1 MFAVTWLG
9 LLVTV
14 PLRFLCKNA
23 GLHTGTRN
31 TASFGTEFY
40 IVKHDIRFRIRYYI
54 NFFFQIYIH
63 LIIMWR
69 VFPFVYQKCGI
80 IKMSSFNYNTC

>member
-40 IVKHDIRFRIRYYI
+40 IVKHDIRFRDKILHQ
-54 NFFFQIYIH
+54 FLFSDIYT
-63 LIIMWR
+63 
-69 VFPFVYQKCGI
+69 
-80 IKMSSFNYNTC
+80 FNYNVVSISLCISVMWHH

>member
-31 TASFGTEFY
+31 TASLGTEFY
-40 IVKHDIRFRIRYYI
+40 IVKHDIGFRDKILHQ
-54 NFFFQIYIH
+54 FLFSDIYT
-63 LIIMWR
+63 
-69 VFPFVYQKCGI
+69 
-80 IKMSSFNYNTC
+80 FNYNVVSISLCISVVWHH

>member
-31 TASFGTEFY
+31 TASFGIEFY
-40 IVKHDIRFRIRYYI
+40 IVKHDIRFRDKILHQ
-54 NFFFQIYIH
+54 FLFSDIYT
-63 LIIMWR
+63 
-69 VFPFVYQKCGI
+69 
-80 IKMSSFNYNTC
+80 FNYNVVSISLCISVVWHH

>member
-40 IVKHDIRFRIRYYI
+40 IVKHDTRFRDKILQQ
-54 NFFFQIYIH
+54 FLFSDIYT
-63 LIIMWR
+63 
-69 VFPFVYQKCGI
+69 F
-80 IKMSSFNYNTC
+80 SYNVVSISLCISEVWHH

>member
-40 IVKHDIRFRIRYYI
+40 IVNMTYVLGIRYYI

-63 LIIMWR
+63 LIIMW
-69 VFPFVYQKCGI
+69 
-80 IKMSSFNYNTC
+80 